1 MTNVVYQPT
10 EEKILDL
17 SPNNIELVTYDEII
31 KVNEISD
38 TIIVNPSIQGGTI
51 VSGSGD
57 QVFRADP
64 TYGIW
69 LGNAVFDSAP
79 FSVTM
84 EGILTASSIIVVGGT
99 IRYGK
104 TSFTDD
110 TNAGYYIGNEGM
122 YFGSASNAN
131 YIKYDISGATFTI
144 YGTTID
150 APILTSLQSGSEISI
165 QGWQHDMTFS
175 STDADIV
182 AWTSGTITLLD
193 GTTYSIDAGTTGNM
207 TGTTYIFLDII
218 DSITVLQLSTDTVT
232 DPPTGSG
239 RILIAVAQDVT
250 A

>member
-1 MTNVVYQPT
+1 MVNVTYQPT

-17 SPNNIELVTYDEII
+17 SPNNIEVVTYDEVI
-31 KVNEISD
+31 KINEISD
-38 TIIVNPSIQGGTI
+38 TTIVNPSIQGGTI

-182 AWTSGTITLLD
+182 AWASGTITLLD
-193 GTTYSIDAGTTGNM
+193 GTTYSITSANTGNM
-207 TGTTYIFLDII
+207 SAPTYIYLDIAT
-218 DSITVLQLSTDTVT
+218 SITALQITTTPATAVG
-232 DPPTGSG
+232 TGK
-239 RILIAVAQDVT
+239 ILIAVAQDVT